1 LRRTYHAL
9 DGLVKGTDQW
19 KQVIEQKVLPEQ
31 YTVDLLVGTTVRI
44 KMIGSGKK
52 QTVQCIASINN
63 LFNNQSLISG
73 GYEQL
78 RFDTVTK
85 NPEKFP
91 PKFFYAMGLNFSV
104 TLNLRL

>member
-1 LRRTYHAL
+1 
-9 DGLVKGTDQW
+9 
-19 KQVIEQKVLPEQ
+19 
-31 YTVDLLVGTTVRI
+31 
-44 KMIGSGKK
+44 MIGSGKK